1 MEVFKFGGA
10 SVKDAESVKNILRVL
25 QKTGIGNKL
34 IVVSAMGK
42 TTNALENVIHAYFTN
57 KNELPATIEV
67 SYTYHFTI
75 LSDLFASNH
84 PIFETTQT
92 LFKNLKDFLDRNK
105 SPNYDFVYDQVI
117 CYGELIATKI
127 ISAFF
132 SENHIKNTWIDAR
145 ELIKTDN
152 NHRDAHV
159 DWETTQK
166 NIQNT
171 VHKKGVFITQGFIA
185 SEENNFTTTLGR
197 EGSDYTGAI
206 FAYCLNADN
215 VTIWKDVPGVLNG
228 DPREFKNTQLLKR
241 ISYNEA
247 IEMAFYG
254 ASVIHPKTLQPLQRK
269 EIPLYVKSFITPDD
283 TGTFIGK
290 GIALDPM
297 IACYILKKN
306 QVLISLSSIDFNFI
320 MEAHISDI
328 FNLLHLH
335 KMKVTMMQ
343 NSAISFSVCVENKFN
358 TLDSLLKKLRA
369 NYKVRWNE
377 GVTLLTA
384 RHATPNET
392 NQLLYGREVLLK
404 QENRTV
410 TQYVL
415 KEA

>member
-1 MEVFKFGGA
+1 MQVFKFGGA
-10 SVKDAESVKNILRVL
+10 SIKDANSVKNILSVL
-25 QKTGIGNKL
+25 QKTGVGNKL

-42 TTNALENVIHAYFTN
+42 TTNALEEVIHAYFTN
-57 KNELPATIEV
+57 KNNLPEAIEA

-75 LSDLFASNH
+75 LSDLFTSSHA
-84 PIFETTQT
+84 IFETVQT
-92 LFKNLKDFLDRNK
+92 LFKNLQSFLDRNK

-127 ISAFF
+127 ISAFL

-145 ELIKTDN
+145 ELIKTN
-152 NHRDAHV
+152 TSYRDAQV
-159 DWETTQK
+159 DWEATQK

-171 VHKKGVFITQGFIA
+171 IQKEGVFITQGFIA

-206 FAYCLNADN
+206 FAYCLNAEN
-215 VTIWKDVPGVLNG
+215 LTIWKDVPGVLNG

-269 EIPLYVKSFITPDD
+269 EIPLYVKSFLTPDNP
-283 TGTFIGK
+283 GTFIGK
-290 GIALDPM
+290 GIELEPM

-320 MEAHISDI
+320 MEEHISDI
-328 FNLLHLH
+328 FNLLHLY

-343 NSAISFSVCVENKFN
+343 NSAISFSVCIENKFN
-358 TLDSLLKKLRA
+358 TLNELLKKLRA

-392 NQLLYGREVLLK
+392 RQLLQGRKVLLK

-415 KEA
+415 KEE